1 MIFSKKGRKKKTTP
15 CSLRVKLQLWMMR
28 IYIYILY
35 IYRCIFFGA
44 IFGKSLGTDVGMVSG
59 CFWFTTLQ
67 SLKPPCTSLASSRSS
82 VDFWVILPSAA
93 ACTEW
98 NAFSFWY
105 VLMQNFR
112 AFLLESLSAHC
123 AHVPLKSCWIF
134 QVRSSELIRY
144 LFSGLSAEGKL
155 KATLQEPLLV
165 NLKIY
170 ENVGSPK

>member
-1 MIFSKKGRKKKTTP
+1 
-15 CSLRVKLQLWMMR
+15 
-28 IYIYILY
+28 
-35 IYRCIFFGA
+35 
-44 IFGKSLGTDVGMVSG
+44 
-59 CFWFTTLQ
+59 
-67 SLKPPCTSLASSRSS
+67 LKPPCTSLASSRSS